1 MKSMAYISSAA
12 LRSEKIA
19 LAKKLRAEGRLTG
32 EIAKALGIS
41 QPTASAWTIG
51 VLPYKK
57 QGSPQRKTEVLPALQ
72 RMYEEG
78 IPISKIASIVGIPAG
93 TLYGWRLELGL
104 PRNRR
109 SVYVTDEIRQR
120 SRAQFS
126 RDPDGRLKAEP
137 VRLYQTEKK
146 STPEIAQALG
156 VTPTTVS
163 AWLKSAG
170 IAARQVSTVGTR
182 EKLRQAHL
190 GAKCWNLKGGITP
203 DRVRLRVSLD
213 MKLAR
218 EACFKRDDYTCR
230 DCGQH
235 GGKLNA
241 HHIWPF
247 QSYSQLKFEVSN
259 LLTLCK
265 QCHDAFH
272 KAAGGHVHPSIGPF
286 LPPKK
291 KYEVR
296 EPRATYAI
304 RMAA

>member
-1 MKSMAYISSAA
+1 MKSITYANRE
-12 LRSEKIA
+12 LRAQQIA
-19 LAKKLRAEGRLTG
+19 LARELRSEGRLTREIG
-32 EIAKALGIS
+32 ETLGVS

-51 VLPYKK
+51 VLPHKTHAVPQTKK
-57 QGSPQRKTEVLPALQ
+57 QVLQTLQ
-72 RMYEEG
+72 CMYEKG
-78 IPISKIASIVGIPAG
+78 IPISRIASITGVAAG
-93 TLYGWRLELGL
+93 TLYGWRIQLGL

-126 RDPDGRLKAEP
+126 RDPDGRLTAEA
-137 VRLYQTEKK
+137 VRLYQQEEK
-146 STPEIAQALG
+146 STPEIALALG

-163 AWLKSAG
+163 CWLKSAG
-170 IAARQVSTVGTR
+170 IEARKTSTLNTR

-190 GAKCWNLKGGITP
+190 GPKQWNWKGGITP

-218 EACFKRDDYTCR
+218 EACFKRDDYSCR
-230 DCGQH
+230 DCGQR

-247 QSYSQLKFEVSN
+247 QSYPQLKFEVSN

-265 QCHDAFH
+265 RCHDAFH
-272 KAAGGHVHPSIGPF
+272 IAAGGHVHPTIGPF

-296 EPRATYAI
+296 EPRATYGI